1 MAFCEEARY
10 VFLMRSSVSGET
22 WASELPRKSSRMKR
36 LVAGSIAVASRS
48 IIFPVAAST
57 MNTMKKDEKQ
67 ALVLVNRGGASGA
80 DVSALM
86 HAVQEDVQKA
96 FGVAL
101 TPEPVFL

>member
-67 ALVLVNRGGASGA
+67 ALVLVNRGGATGA
-80 DVSALM
+80 DVASLM
-86 HAVQEDVQKA
+86 RAVQDAVSDQ
-96 FGVAL
+96 FGIDL
-101 TPEPVFL
+101 SPEPVFL